1 MRYLLD
7 THAAVWA
14 LEENP
19 KLSPRVRDL
28 ILDRSPLDFGIAD
41 TTLVEVA
48 RLIADGRYQIDEDP
62 IGFLDDLCALFP
74 PVRITN
80 EIAWR
85 AASFDWAH
93 RDPADRLI
101 CATALEGGLILIT
114 RDQKITE
121 WGQVP
126 IFW

>member
-1 MRYLLD
+1 MKYLLD

-19 KLSPRVRDL
+19 RLSPRVRDL

-48 RLIADGRYQIDEDP
+48 RLIADGRYRTRRQPVD
-62 IGFLDDLCALFP
+62 FLNRLCALFP
-74 PVRITN
+74 PVHITN
-80 EIAWR
+80 EIAWQ
-85 AASFDWAH
+85 AAAFDWAH

-101 CATALEGGLILIT
+101 CATALENDLILIT
-114 RDQKITE
+114 RDRKIAE
-121 WGQVP
+121 WGGVP
-126 IFW
+126 VFW

>member
-1 MRYLLD
+1 MKYLLD

-19 KLSPRVRDL
+19 KLSPRVRNL

-48 RLIADGRYQIDEDP
+48 RLISDGRYQIDEDP
-62 IGFLDDLCALFP
+62 VGFLDDLCELFP
-74 PVRITN
+74 PVHITN
-80 EIAWR
+80 EIAWQ
-85 AASFDWAH
+85 AASLDWTH

-101 CATALEGGLILIT
+101 CATALENDLILIT
-114 RDQKITE
+114 RDRKIAE
-121 WGQVP
+121 WGSVP
-126 IFW
+126 VFW